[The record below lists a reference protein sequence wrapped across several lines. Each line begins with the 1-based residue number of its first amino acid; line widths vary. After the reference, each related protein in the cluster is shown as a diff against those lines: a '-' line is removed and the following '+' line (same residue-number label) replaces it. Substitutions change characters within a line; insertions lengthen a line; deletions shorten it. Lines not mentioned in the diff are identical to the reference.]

1 MLLQD
6 LYTNFLD
13 LDDAQKLEFIQDYC
27 ARRNVDLRETAVV
40 KVPVKKERGK
50 GRTDKKITVSK
61 DQLALLKQLGLC

>member
-13 LDDAQKLEFIQDYC
+13 LDDADRLKFMLDYC
-27 ARRNVDLRETAVV
+27 EKRNIDLKETAVV

-50 GRTDKKITVSK
+50 GRTDKKLTVTK